1 MARKLVRKGKG
12 NPTQTLRDRIMKELC
27 KQGIT
32 EAAAVAVTYKDGST
46 VTIHGDTHPALDRPA
61 DNVQEVQ
68 TRQTAA
74 GA

>member
-1 MARKLVRKGKG
+1 MAKAKVRKNK
-12 NPTQTLRDRIMKELC
+12 TETLRERIMKELC
-27 KQGIT
+27 KAGVT

-61 DNVQEVQ
+61 DTVERVQ

-74 GA
+74 GAK